1 MADLG
6 TEAASVAARPVLLHA
21 AADDKLSQSNYSAEG
36 KHREKQLSVQI
47 WQDDPDTYWL
57 NVRAGCSTP
66 SHSHHSAV
74 AHGCI
79 DTSKVVMSQTVLWH
93 QWQVIGNSPGHY
105 NLTLTLHSV
114 VGIVP

>member
-47 WQDDPDTYWL
+47 WQGDPDTYWL
-57 NVRAGCSTP
+57 G
-66 SHSHHSAV
+66 
-74 AHGCI
+74 
-79 DTSKVVMSQTVLWH
+79 L
-93 QWQVIGNSPGHY
+93 
-105 NLTLTLHSV
+105 
-114 VGIVP
+114 